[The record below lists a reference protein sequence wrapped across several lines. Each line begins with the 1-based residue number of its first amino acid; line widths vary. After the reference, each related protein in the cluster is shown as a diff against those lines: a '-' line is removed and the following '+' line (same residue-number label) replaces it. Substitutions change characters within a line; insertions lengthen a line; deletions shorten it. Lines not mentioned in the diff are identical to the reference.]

1 MDDVRNEDVLN
12 DDAAGGLRR
21 VEVNSLVAG
30 EGGGDEVGSLVERH
44 LEMIRCWQ

>member
-1 MDDVRNEDVLN
+1 
-12 DDAAGGLRR
+12 
-21 VEVNSLVAG
+21 VAG